1 MGIGNTASAA
11 LIMHR
16 LTPAPLAAC
25 IGRGAGHDAAGL
37 SRKTA
42 AVERAAA
49 RSAASA
55 PLDVLAEFGGLEIAM
70 MAGLVLGGA
79 ARRRV
84 VIVDGFISTVAALSA
99 IRDALKAR
107 RLKAREAAARAK
119 AKAKAATPRRAKAA
133 KRAPAK
139 KAVMKKAPAKRAV
152 KA

>member
-1 MGIGNTASAA
+1 MATKGDTRTRAPRGTKNVAQAFFAA
-11 LIMHR
+11 L
-16 LTPAPLAAC
+16 
-25 IGRGAGHDAAGL
+25 DGL
-37 SRKTA
+37 SDGQQP
-42 AVERAAA
+42 AVA
-49 RSAASA
+49 
-55 PLDVLAEFGGLEIAM
+55 
-70 MAGLVLGGA
+70 
-79 ARRRV
+79 
-84 VIVDGFISTVAALSA
+84 TAALSA